1 MDIQLSKLTHLPLS
15 WQYSSNY
22 SHPNEQKL
30 ITSHQHW
37 LTTGQTD
44 FNNFDKLINSIT
56 TETGYSFILRGCS
69 KSLTDYLSRKKFD
82 HIIFAKEAVLTFSEN
97 HFEKKSLQELIK
109 RGSKKG
115 KVVEVERSV
124 ETLKLLEELK
134 INSRHGKEPQLRNLF
149 ITAFTNNTRLFVFV
163 NHTNEWLGAILIS
176 VNSPE
181 KFHTELLL
189 KHINAPIG
197 IMETLIFHTFESLK
211 TSEKKELSLGEVP
224 FYVNIPIT
232 KSFYRD
238 YILNRI
244 AKFFRFAYN
253 YKGLYD
259 FKNKFNPRWDEVY
272 ICGYPKL
279 RLSHIA
285 GVIIKS
291 NLLALIFYKI
301 KKRIFD

>member
-1 MDIQLSKLTHLPLS
+1 MI
-15 WQYSSNY
+15 
-22 SHPNEQKL
+22 
-30 ITSHQHW
+30 
-37 LTTGQTD
+37 
-44 FNNFDKLINSIT
+44 
-56 TETGYSFILRGCS
+56 
-69 KSLTDYLSRKKFD
+69 DYLSNKKFD
-82 HIIFAKEAVLTFSEN
+82 HIIFAKEAVLSFPQD
-97 HFEKKSLQELIK
+97 HFQKKSLQELIK

-115 KVVEVERSV
+115 KVVEVEHSIEAIR
-124 ETLKLLEELK
+124 LLEKLK
-134 INSRHGKEPQLRNLF
+134 INSRHGKEPQLKHLF
-149 ITAFTNNTRLFVFV
+149 VTEFAEETRLFVFV
-163 NHTNEWLGAILIS
+163 NHANEWLGAILVS
-176 VNSPE
+176 RNSPN

-189 KHINAPIG
+189 KHINAPTG

-211 TSEKKELSLGEVP
+211 TSGKKELSLGEVP

-272 ICGYPKL
+272 ICGYPRL
-279 RLSHIA
+279 RLSHIV

-291 NLLALIFYKI
+291 NLFALIFYKI
-301 KKRIFD
+301 KKRIFE